1 MATLCFINCI
11 FCAKLVTINMPSIIQ
26 RVIKFP
32 AVFLTITAL
41 VFGFMCVDMFHTTST
56 TMEGMV
62 MTPEVSIKSE
72 QTCCGGT
79 MSQHIQSWTNTFLTT
94 SQDLRNNLALLALG
108 LLIVLFFGRSRFSFD
123 STNQMLLSSRLYL
136 RQRPNLIIFNPL
148 RLAFARGILH
158 PKLY

>member
-1 MATLCFINCI
+1 MATLCFINSI
-11 FCAKLVTINMPSIIQ
+11 FCAKLVFINMPLIIQ
-26 RVIKFP
+26 RIIKFP

-41 VFGFMCVDMFHTTST
+41 VFGFMCVGMFHTTST
-56 TMEGMV
+56 TMEGMAI
-62 MTPEVSIKSE
+62 TPEVSLKSK

-79 MSQHIQSWTNTFLTT
+79 MSEHVQSWTSTFLTT
-94 SQDLRNNLALLALG
+94 SQNLRNDLALLALG
-108 LLIVLFFGRSRFSFD
+108 PLLVLVFARSRFSFA
-123 STNQMLLSSRLYL
+123 STDQLLISSKLYL

>member
-1 MATLCFINCI
+1 
-11 FCAKLVTINMPSIIQ
+11 MPSIIQ

-41 VFGFMCVDMFHTTST
+41 VFGFMCVGMFHETST
-56 TMEGMV
+56 VMEGMA
-62 MTPEVSIKSE
+62 MTSEVSIKSE

-79 MSQHIQSWTNTFLTT
+79 MSEHVQSWTSTFLTT
-94 SQDLRNNLALLALG
+94 SQNLRNDLALLALG
-108 LLIVLFFGRSRFSFD
+108 LLLVLVFARSRSSFA
-123 STNQMLLSSRLYL
+123 STDQLLISSKLYL
-136 RQRPNLIIFNPL
+136 RQRPNLFIFNPL